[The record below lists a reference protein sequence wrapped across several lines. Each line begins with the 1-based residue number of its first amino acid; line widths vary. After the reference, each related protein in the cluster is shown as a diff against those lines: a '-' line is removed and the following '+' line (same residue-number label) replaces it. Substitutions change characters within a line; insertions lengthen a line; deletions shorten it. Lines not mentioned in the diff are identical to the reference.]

1 MIQVEELTYVY
12 KTFEKSVGF
21 WGSLKDFWSRRY
33 KTIAALEAIHFE
45 IEEGECIGLLGA
57 NGAGKTTLIKLLT
70 GILTPTSGTLS
81 NQGYTPSLRQ
91 KDYLKSIGVVLGQKS
106 QLIWDLPAKE
116 TLEMLK
122 VIYEV
127 PQKDYDERLGELCQL
142 LSVSHKL
149 QTPVRSLSLGERMKF
164 ELICALIH
172 SPKMLFLDEP
182 TIGLDINS
190 QRTIRHFLKEINRKE
205 KVTILL
211 TSHYMQDIEETCQRV
226 MVLSKGRL
234 LDDLSIV
241 DLKKKYGAPKEI
253 VITFQSA
260 IPDKLSLYKISD
272 RSIKISE
279 TSYQSLALT
288 LDIKDIETVT
298 KYDSPFE
305 DIIAA
310 LFETDRR

>member
-12 KTFEKSVGF
+12 RTFEKSAGF
-21 WGSLKDFWSRRY
+21 LGSLKDFWSRRY
-33 KTIAALEAIHFE
+33 KTIAVLEAISFE
-45 IEEGECIGLLGA
+45 ISEGECIGLLGA

-70 GILTPTSGTLS
+70 GILTPTSGSLS
-81 NQGYTPSLRQ
+81 SQSYTPSLRQ

-127 PQKDYDERLGELCQL
+127 PQKDYDERLRELCKL
-142 LSVSHKL
+142 LDISHKL
-149 QTPVRSLSLGERMKF
+149 QTPVRNLSLGERMKF

-182 TIGLDINS
+182 TIGLDITS

-234 LDDLSIV
+234 LDDLAIS
-241 DLKKKYGAPKEI
+241 DLKKKYGAPKEV
-253 VITFQSA
+253 VITFQSSVPEKFSSYQINA
-260 IPDKLSLYKISD
+260 

-279 TSYQSLALT
+279 RLYQSLAST
-288 LDIKDIETVT
+288 LEVADIETIT

-305 DIIAA
+305 DIIAS
-310 LFETDRR
+310 LFEVDRR